1 MRGVI
6 HTSQFKRDFKK
17 LRLGDDDESRF
28 LEVIDTLI
36 DGQPLDTRYR
46 DHALTSNWVGC
57 RECHLKPDLLLI
69 YQVEADVVKLI
80 RIGSHSKLFK

>member
-1 MRGVI
+1 MRTVI

-17 LRLGDDDESRF
+17 LRFNAEDESRF
-28 LEVIDTLI
+28 LEVIDALI
-36 DGQPLDTRYR
+36 EDRPLVARYR
-46 DHALTSNWVGC
+46 DHTLTGNWLGC

-69 YQVEADVVKLI
+69 YIVEADVVKLM